1 MAYTINKTD
10 GTILATIVDGTI
22 NTTATNLTLIGKSYS
37 GWGENLNENLVKL
50 LENSASTS
58 APTTPLR
65 GQLWFD
71 TNTGQLKVYNG
82 SQFEPAGGAQPST
95 SVPTSPG
102 QGDLWL
108 DSTNDQVFVYTGDS
122 RSHQINDKWE
132 LLGPVHTASQGESG
146 FVIETIAS
154 SGGDKVVSSMYANS
168 TRVAILS
175 KETFTPSVSQTGFAS
190 IKAGLTLNSTL
201 SAVFEGTNTSAAFVD
216 VSGTTNSSASLVA
229 GGNFLRADASDTTTG
244 ALTIDNDTGV
254 IIGDSQDLTIS
265 VSSND
270 VTFAQTE
277 QDKDM
282 IFTVNDGGVT
292 TEVMRLQ
299 GAIGRLKVKDLEVTG
314 DQVILNT
321 TNLSIEDNILELN
334 RNVSSASGMPD
345 FTGIKANRGEAASGT
360 EEDLFW
366 VWDETFS
373 DDGTTTFGNAGGAWT
388 AYRSDNN
395 LSNKDLV
402 DIRANVVHATST
414 SAQYADLA
422 EKYTTDAEYEPGTV
436 MMFSGE
442 PEVTICNQDMCTKV
456 AGVISENPAYLM
468 NASLTNSA
476 AVVALMGRVKVKVKG
491 TVQPGDMLVSAG
503 DGFARAESNP
513 TFGSVIGKALSS
525 HSESEG
531 TIEMVVGRC

>member
-1 MAYTINKTD
+1 M
-10 GTILATIVDGTI
+10 
-22 NTTATNLTLIGKSYS
+22 
-37 GWGENLNENLVKL
+37 
-50 LENSASTS
+50 
-58 APTTPLR
+58 
-65 GQLWFD
+65 
-71 TNTGQLKVYNG
+71 
-82 SQFEPAGGAQPST
+82 
-95 SVPTSPG
+95 
-102 QGDLWL
+102 
-108 DSTNDQVFVYTGDS
+108 
-122 RSHQINDKWE
+122 
-132 LLGPVHTASQGESG
+132 
-146 FVIETIAS
+146 
-154 SGGDKVVSSMYANS
+154 
-168 TRVAILS
+168 
-175 KETFTPSVSQTGFAS
+175 
-190 IKAGLTLNSTL
+190 
-201 SAVFEGTNTSAAFVD
+201 
-216 VSGTTNSSASLVA
+216 
-229 GGNFLRADASDTTTG
+229 
-244 ALTIDNDTGV
+244 

-299 GAIGRLKVKDLEVTG
+299 GAIGRLRVKDLEVTG
-314 DQVILNT
+314 EQVILNT
-321 TNLSIEDNILELN
+321 TNLSIEDSILELN

-388 AYRSDNN
+388 AYRSDDN